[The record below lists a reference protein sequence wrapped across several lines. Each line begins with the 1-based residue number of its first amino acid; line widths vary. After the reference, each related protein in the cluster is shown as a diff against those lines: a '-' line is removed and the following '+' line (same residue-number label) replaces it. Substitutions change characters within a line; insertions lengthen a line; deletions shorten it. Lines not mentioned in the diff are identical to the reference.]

1 MIGRVI
7 ASLAMACAGLS
18 ATASPAQAACTWQN
32 QVVFQNGVAHI
43 ESVYVCS
50 GSSAGGSGDG
60 DDGAVTAGQVMVTDS
75 GLDPVCVRTALSTG
89 VAPEEFCE
97 GDGVF
102 GTGAEPPPTVTPGM
116 VATAFQEL
124 PLPASE
130 LVVQPPDGRTLVN
143 FATNF
148 YTENG
153 PFTETVTLLGQRV
166 DLRIWP
172 AEFTWVFGDGT
183 SHATAEPGA
192 PYPAL
197 EVTHEYLRKGRV
209 SPRVDTTYAAEFR
222 VNGGAWAP
230 VAGTVTIPGE
240 PVGLEVETATPVL
253 VAYE

>member
-1 MIGRVI
+1 MKRLLSLLLLVPTTVSI
-7 ASLAMACAGLS
+7 A
-18 ATASPAQAACTWQN
+18 AA
-32 QVVFQNGVAHI
+32 
-43 ESVYVCS
+43 ERS
-50 GSSAGGSGDG
+50 GCEWVLTEHFV
-60 DDGAVTAGQVMVTDS
+60 DGAIQVTGSWHCPASSTDGTTVQTGSQTDAPPPDS
-75 GLDPVCVRTALSTG
+75 GWDPVCVRTALSMG
-89 VAPEEFCE
+89 LSPEEYC
-97 GDGVF
+97 DPL
-102 GTGAEPPPTVTPGM
+102 AEALPTDAPPTVTPGM

-148 YTENG
+148 FTDSG
-153 PFTETVTLLGQRV
+153 PFTESVTLLGQRV

-172 AEFTWVFGDGT
+172 ARFTWVFGDGATQT
-183 SHATAEPGA
+183 SAEPGA

-197 EVTHEYLRKGRV
+197 DVTHEYLRKGRV

-240 PVGLEVETATPVL
+240 PVGLVVETATPVL